1 MEAPTPCLRPP
12 VVSRYAKAV
21 DAAPGQSSHTLA
33 ATERAVAER
42 IAGLSLDMEAM
53 AAVQNIYRAASEAR
67 NHLER
72 TVLSPHGL
80 TWTGWVVLWVVWI
93 WGDIETRHVAA
104 EAGISKGTLT
114 GVAKTL
120 EARGLLRRR
129 THPDD
134 ARRVLLSL
142 TPAAQ
147 ELMEEVF
154 PEFNKEEAFVVGG
167 LGERETKLM
176 TVALRKVV
184 GQVQNA
190 SREDDVAAEPEV

>member
-1 MEAPTPCLRPP
+1 MEAPTPRLRPP
-12 VVSRYAKAV
+12 AVSRYAKAV
-21 DAAPGQSSHTLA
+21 DAAPGQSHYTLA
-33 ATERAVAER
+33 ATEKAVADR
-42 IAGLSLDMEAM
+42 LAGLSLDMDAM
-53 AAVQNIYRAASEAR
+53 AAVQNVYRAASEIR

-72 TVLSPHGL
+72 TVLAPHGL

-114 GVAKTL
+114 GVTKTL
-120 EARGLLRRR
+120 EARGLLHRR
-129 THPDD
+129 THPGD

-142 TPAAQ
+142 TPEAQ
-147 ELMEEVF
+147 VLMEEVF

-167 LGERETKLM
+167 LELRQTRQM
-176 TVALRKVV
+176 TEALRAVV

-190 SREDDVAAEPEV
+190 PREDGDRPVPEG